1 MAKNITDR
9 QVKSLIKNGKVGRHA
24 IGNGLYFRISNEG
37 TGFWVVRYVIH
48 GKRREITLGRY
59 PGLSLADANIETILV
74 KNNVKKNID
83 PLAERKRADDST
95 FNTVDDLAEDWLK
108 ECEKRLKHPNIP
120 RRVYTKDLAPTIG
133 QLTIEQVNP
142 RDIRAIIL
150 KITNS
155 GRPTIAN
162 DALMYCKQLFRHG
175 VKLDLLNSNPAE
187 PFTVNDAGGVEQSR
201 SRVLSFEE
209 LQIIFTCF
217 HKHRDQ
223 FTRENTL
230 AAALLVTL
238 GVRKGELIAALWEE
252 FDIDAKLWHIP
263 NARSKT
269 GIGISV
275 PLTDEILEWLYE
287 LNIRANGSE
296 FVFPKRRA
304 SKRGHISPDTLNAA
318 IQKLHREGKL
328 SIEHFTVHDLRRT
341 CRSMLASEGVPGHVA
356 ERCLNHKLK
365 GVEGIYDRHDYIDER
380 REALQLIA
388 KKLAPIINQT
398 VKRFNLKGNSPTFSL
413 PNSSEVN

>member
-9 QVKSLIKNGKVGRHA
+9 QVKSLIKNGKTGRHA

-37 TGFWVVRYVIH
+37 TGFWVVRYIIH

-59 PGLSLADANIETILV
+59 PELSLADANSETILI
-74 KNNVKKNID
+74 KSNVKKNID

-108 ECEKRLKHPNIP
+108 ECDKRLKHSNIP

-133 QLTIEQVNP
+133 QLAIEQVNP
-142 RDIRAIIL
+142 RDIRAIIT

-155 GRPTIAN
+155 GRPTTAN
-162 DALMYCKQLFRHG
+162 DALMYSKQLFRHG
-175 VKLDLLNSNPAE
+175 IKLDLLSSNPAE

-201 SRVLSFEE
+201 SRALSIEE
-209 LQIIFTCF
+209 LQEVFSCF
-217 HKHRDQ
+217 HKYSDQ

-230 AAALLVTL
+230 AVALLVTL
-238 GVRKGELIAALWEE
+238 GVRKGELITALWEE
-252 FDIDAKLWHIP
+252 FDTETKLWHIP
-263 NARSKT
+263 QGRSKT

-275 PLTDEILEWLYE
+275 PLPDEALEWLYE

-296 FVFPKRRA
+296 FVFPNRRA

-318 IQKLHREGKL
+318 IQKLHRENKF

-365 GVEGIYDRHDYIDER
+365 GVEGIYNRHDYMDER

-388 KKLAPIINQT
+388 TKLAPIINQAA
-398 VKRFNLKGNSPTFSL
+398 
-413 PNSSEVN
+413 

>member
-1 MAKNITDR
+1 MARNMTDR
-9 QVKSLIKNGKVGRHA
+9 QIKLLIKSGKAGRHA

-37 TGFWVVRYVIH
+37 TGFWVVRYAIH

-59 PGLSLADANIETILV
+59 PGLSLADANSETILI
-74 KNNVKKNID
+74 KSNVKKNID

-133 QLTIEQVNP
+133 QLAIEHVNS
-142 RDIRAIIL
+142 RDIRAIITR
-150 KITNS
+150 IASS

-175 VKLDLLNSNPAE
+175 IKLDLLRSNPAE

-201 SRVLSFEE
+201 SRSLSLIE
-209 LQIIFTCF
+209 LQKVFSCF
-217 HKHRDQ
+217 HEYSDQ

-230 AAALLVTL
+230 AAAILVTL
-238 GVRKGELIAALWEE
+238 GVRKGELIAARWKE
-252 FDIDAKLWHIP
+252 FDTDTKLWHIP
-263 NARSKT
+263 QGRVKT

-275 PLTDEILEWLYE
+275 PLSDEALEWLYE
-287 LNIRANGSE
+287 LKIRANGSE
-296 FVFPKRRA
+296 FVFPNRRA
-304 SKRGHISPDTLNAA
+304 SKRFGHVSPDTLNAA
-318 IQKLHREGKL
+318 IQKLQREDKL
-328 SIEHFTVHDLRRT
+328 SIDHFTVHDLRRT

-365 GVEGIYDRHDYIDER
+365 GVEGIYNRHDYMDER

-398 VKRFNLKGNSPTFSL
+398 AKGFNLKGKSATFSL
-413 PNSSEVN
+413 PD